1 MAEAYLAAQ
10 SFKIISATLLRMGS
24 YKARQKGNPKGNQIF
39 QREKGGCERR
49 NSMSKDFNEAVDVLF
64 HKVDD
69 LVSTKTVVGDA
80 IVVGDMTPLPL
91 IDVAVGAGVGAK
103 ESANAAGGM
112 GARITP
118 SAILMIRPD
127 GVQLINVKNQDALSK
142 LVDMAPGV
150 VNKLNF
156 GAVFSGRNKKERAQE
171 EVKFEE
177 ETIIEE

>member
-1 MAEAYLAAQ
+1 
-10 SFKIISATLLRMGS
+10 
-24 YKARQKGNPKGNQIF
+24 
-39 QREKGGCERR
+39 
-49 NSMSKDFNEAVDVLF
+49 MSKDFNEAVDVLF

-80 IVVGDMTPLPL
+80 IVVGDMTLLPL

-127 GVQLINVKNQDALSK
+127 GVQLVIKDGNIRLVNVKNQDALSK

-156 GAVFSGRNKKERAQE
+156 GAVFSGRNKKDRAQE

>member
-1 MAEAYLAAQ
+1 
-10 SFKIISATLLRMGS
+10 
-24 YKARQKGNPKGNQIF
+24 
-39 QREKGGCERR
+39 
-49 NSMSKDFNEAVDVLF
+49 MSKDFNEAVDVLF

-80 IVVGDMTPLPL
+80 IVVGDMTLLPL

-103 ESANAAGGM
+103 ESA
-112 GARITP
+112 P

>member
-1 MAEAYLAAQ
+1 
-10 SFKIISATLLRMGS
+10 
-24 YKARQKGNPKGNQIF
+24 
-39 QREKGGCERR
+39 
-49 NSMSKDFNEAVDVLF
+49 MSKDFNEAVDVLF

-80 IVVGDMTPLPL
+80 IVVGDMTLLPL

-112 GARITP
+112 
-118 SAILMIRPD
+118 
-127 GVQLINVKNQDALSK
+127 KNQDALSK
-142 LVDMAPGV
+142 LIDMAPGV

-156 GAVFSGRNKKERAQE
+156 GAVFSGRNKKDRAQE

>member
-1 MAEAYLAAQ
+1 
-10 SFKIISATLLRMGS
+10 
-24 YKARQKGNPKGNQIF
+24 
-39 QREKGGCERR
+39 
-49 NSMSKDFNEAVDVLF
+49 MSKDFNEAVDVLF

-80 IVVGDMTPLPL
+80 IVVGDMTLLPL

-103 ESANAAGGM
+103 ESANAAG
-112 GARITP
+112 
-118 SAILMIRPD
+118 
-127 GVQLINVKNQDALSK
+127 VQLINVKNQDALSK
-142 LVDMAPGV
+142 LIDMASGV

-156 GAVFSGRNKKERAQE
+156 GAVFSGRNKKDRAQE

>member
-1 MAEAYLAAQ
+1 
-10 SFKIISATLLRMGS
+10 
-24 YKARQKGNPKGNQIF
+24 
-39 QREKGGCERR
+39 
-49 NSMSKDFNEAVDVLF
+49 MSKDFNEAVDVLF

-80 IVVGDMTPLPL
+80 IVVGDMTLLPL

-103 ESANAAGGM
+103 ESAAGGM

-156 GAVFSGRNKKERAQE
+156 GAVFSGRNKKDRAQE

>member
-1 MAEAYLAAQ
+1 
-10 SFKIISATLLRMGS
+10 
-24 YKARQKGNPKGNQIF
+24 
-39 QREKGGCERR
+39 
-49 NSMSKDFNEAVDVLF
+49 MSKDFNEAVDVLF

-80 IVVGDMTPLPL
+80 IVVGDMTLLPL

-118 SAILMIRPD
+118 SAIRPD

>member
-1 MAEAYLAAQ
+1 
-10 SFKIISATLLRMGS
+10 
-24 YKARQKGNPKGNQIF
+24 
-39 QREKGGCERR
+39 
-49 NSMSKDFNEAVDVLF
+49 MSKDFNEAVDVLF

-80 IVVGDMTPLPL
+80 IVVGDMTLLPL

-112 GARITP
+112 GAR
-118 SAILMIRPD
+118 IRPD

-156 GAVFSGRNKKERAQE
+156 GAVFSGRNKKDRAQE